1 MSYSAEVV
9 EYSDEVV
16 EEPAE
21 VYRDQS
27 SSHRSAASGSE
38 EQANERRYC
47 CRCCGLE
54 NLPLT
59 YCSLFWTII
68 ASTAVSFIWIYKVSW
83 EERTARTLAGLVI
96 TTQTTD
102 EIAVISGSITGLAFL
117 VGMYGM
123 CRYSKK
129 YLFLFI
135 MIQIS
140 VPSNQ
145 NFMFTLYRE
154 DDIKTNNIRFWTMAV
169 WLCSALVVC
178 FAFRINSYQR
188 LSKEKQRVEIVT
200 QFFICVFTTS
210 AILIIAVSILS
221 TYLYE
226 IMMSDFEAP
235 DRTSMEWLLIG
246 AISLCILSIFFF
258 IIGITWKFD
267 RLLIIASATVAWAAS
282 IAFGYTAP
290 WLTLTRGYYEKNGNE
305 EQKEVIGW
313 VVFSAFFVWIA
324 SIFHGWACL
333 IFCESLR
340 GWLPGR
346 GVMTDLSTPYEICYR
361 EVADPIECYTNSLRG
376 FSILLMIFSSLL
388 FLVGFLSENRKDQ
401 MDDTIDDFSESRMRT
416 LLWIGA
422 GVMMTSGIL
431 NSFCVT
437 VKDKFRGRLNLA
449 ILFNCYNFG
458 YSYKSAMQIFSLYF
472 KQDTWGWGYD
482 TISID
487 DTVFGDLFLITGFCY
502 ALSAVIS
509 LITNLF
515 SLFLKESFDDE
526 DILHV
531 VDEMEE
537 DNDAKIFQPGMGENR
552 L

>member
-1 MSYSAEVV
+1 MSHSAEDV

-21 VYRDQS
+21 VYKDQS
-27 SSHRSAASGSE
+27 SSHRSEASGSE
-38 EQANERRYC
+38 EQANKRRYC

-83 EERTARTLAGLVI
+83 EERDAHTLAGLVI

-102 EIAVISGSITGLAFL
+102 EIGIISGSMTGLAFL

-123 CRYSKK
+123 CRYSKI

-154 DDIKTNNIRFWTMAV
+154 DDIKTNDLRFWTMAV
-169 WLCSALVVC
+169 WLSSALVVC

-188 LSKEKQRVEIVT
+188 LSAEKERVESVT

-210 AILIIAVSILS
+210 AILIIALSILS

-226 IMMSDFEAP
+226 IMMSDFESP
-235 DRTSMEWLLIG
+235 DRTVIEWLLIG
-246 AISLCILSIFFF
+246 AISLCILSILFF

-267 RLLIIASATVAWAAS
+267 RLFIIASATVAWAAS
-282 IAFGYTAP
+282 IALGYTAP
-290 WLTLTRGYYEKNGNE
+290 WLTLTRGYYEENGNE
-305 EQKEVIGW
+305 EQKEVIRW
-313 VVFSAFFVWIA
+313 VLFSAIIVWIA

-333 IFCESLR
+333 IFSESLR

-346 GVMTDLSTPYEICYR
+346 GVMIDLSTPYEVCYR
-361 EVADPIECYTNSLRG
+361 EVPDPIECYTNSLRG
-376 FSILLMIFSSLL
+376 FSILLMMFSSLL
-388 FLVGFLSENRKDQ
+388 FLVGFLAENRKKQ

-422 GVMMTSGIL
+422 GLMMTSGIL
-431 NSFCVT
+431 NSFCIT

-458 YSYKSAMQIFSLYF
+458 YSYRSAMQIFSLYF
-472 KQDTWGWGYD
+472 EQDTWGWGYD

-487 DTVFGDLFLITGFCY
+487 DTVFGDLFLVTGFCY
-502 ALSAVIS
+502 ASSAVIS

-515 SLFLKESFDDE
+515 SLFLKDSFDDE

-537 DNDAKIFQPGMGENR
+537 DNDAKIFQPGMEDNR